1 MMRRDDRD
9 ERLNALSHRIIGCA
23 MEVHSTLGP
32 GLLERVYEEALAY
45 ELREAELEY
54 ERQKEIVIPYKAIRL
69 PVQRLDLVVE
79 STVVVEL
86 KATEDVAPVHLAQ
99 LVSYLRA
106 ARLPLGLVINFNER
120 RLKDGIFRRINND
133 TVQPAHRIRT

>member
-1 MMRRDDRD
+1 
-9 ERLNALSHRIIGCA
+9 

-32 GLLERVYEEALAY
+32 GLLERVYEEAMAY
-45 ELREAELEY
+45 ELREAGLGF

-69 PVQRLDLVVE
+69 SVQRLDLVVE
-79 STVVVEL
+79 RTVVVEL

-133 TVQPAHRIRT
+133 TVESAQRVRT